1 MPPAI
6 LGFLIGAGARAAAAR
21 VLTWL
26 GMNMATMAIA
36 GGLNLK
42 TPSGDFNYKSNKF
55 VRVLTNYLK
64 KFGKDFAVSRFEDI
78 VRGGV
83 GGLSAIYLLIPLFN
97 YLVYEDVRLRQERT
111 HDTGYITTTGFTEAL
126 DIITDAIGFM
136 ILADVLSGTDVGSD
150 MAEELVSEIMQKAV
164 SDVVEQA
171 LKIKTGG
178 YEPDVDEVRETIA
191 EGAIQK
197 PEEIAMQ
204 YLVSGINIF
213 SGVAHAY
220 AGLLQSVSP
229 FSLIVRERIQRLFDD
244 MFNLHVIG
252 QAFEAYRR
260 YRGDQ
265 LDTMYRV
272 IDAIEILSNKIR
284 NIISDYIDA
293 KISAYVAG
301 VEVPFT
307 DYDKMLDVL
316 ETLVND
322 LEQSVSTIVPC
333 DYIYDDTYANQRII
347 DLLNE
352 WIGKVTEMLSSI
364 KQNIENKVQTINSL
378 MRAVRQ

>member
-1 MPPAI
+1 MPSGIIAA
-6 LGFLIGAGARAAAAR
+6 LIGAGARAAASR
-21 VLTWL
+21 ILTWL
-26 GMNMATMAIA
+26 GLNLATMAIA

-42 TPSGDFNYKSNKF
+42 LPDPNLSYKSNKF
-55 VRVLTNYLK
+55 VRVLVNYLK
-64 KFGKDFAVSRFEDI
+64 KFGKEFAASRFEDI

-97 YLVYEDVRLRQERT
+97 FLVYEDVRLRQEKT

-220 AGLLQSVSP
+220 AGLLQSLSP
-229 FSLIVRERIQRLFDD
+229 FSLMIRERIQRLFDD
-244 MFNLHVIG
+244 MWNLHVIG

-265 LDTMYRV
+265 LDTLYRV
-272 IDAIEILSNKIR
+272 IDMIETIANKVR
-284 NIISDYIDA
+284 GIISDYLDA

-301 VEVPFT
+301 AEVPFS

-316 ETLVND
+316 EQVVND
-322 LEQSVSTIVPC
+322 LEQSVASIVPC
-333 DYIYDDTYANQRII
+333 EYIYDDTYANQRII

-352 WIGKVTEMLSSI
+352 WVGKVTEMLSSI
-364 KQNIENKVQTINSL
+364 KQDIENKVQSINSL